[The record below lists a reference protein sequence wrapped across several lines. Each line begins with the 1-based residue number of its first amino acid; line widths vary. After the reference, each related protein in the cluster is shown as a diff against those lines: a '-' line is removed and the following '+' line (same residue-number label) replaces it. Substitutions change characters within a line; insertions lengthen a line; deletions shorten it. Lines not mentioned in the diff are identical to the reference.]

1 MFLKKKTIIMHQI
14 YIYTHT
20 HTNYYK
26 LTLENRE
33 RNNKSTCII
42 KSTTLF
48 TTIEFASCNVQII
61 ICHLNQLWIWLSL
74 GLLEANSSHITMHDN
89 SCQFKHHKNNNP
101 SNVFN
106 WTKWRVYNNID
117 MGYYTIGV
125 NPIKHN
131 DSHPNTIKT
140 KT

>member
-1 MFLKKKTIIMHQI
+1 MLFKGSLDPQNKILFCFLKKKNNNHAPNI
-14 YIYTHT
+14 YIHTHT

-61 ICHLNQLWIWLSL
+61 ICHLNQL
-74 GLLEANSSHITMHDN
+74 
-89 SCQFKHHKNNNP
+89 
-101 SNVFN
+101 
-106 WTKWRVYNNID
+106 
-117 MGYYTIGV
+117 
-125 NPIKHN
+125 
-131 DSHPNTIKT
+131 
-140 KT
+140 